1 MMRMEVWSSAFTR
14 SGGILF
20 ITNCLT
26 GKNPISYMESLLPKS
41 SRLRFTRMCRLPR
54 GICNK
59 R

>member
-14 SGGILF
+14 SGGFLCHYRLPKGGI
-20 ITNCLT
+20 
-26 GKNPISYMESLLPKS
+26 PISQMESLLPKS